1 MSSTEPRAAAVGDA
15 RTAAAGG
22 PPAAP
27 TADAPARSARVD
39 TVYRPRHPLDFW
51 TTVGMI
57 RRGRADPAHLHDR
70 GVFWRASRTP
80 HGIATLA
87 TAPSGDGSIN
97 ASAWGPGAE
106 WAIAQLPAL
115 LGSLDDPT
123 PFEAHHHPLIA
134 ATHRRNPGL
143 RLTRTDLVFD
153 ALAASII
160 EQKVTGLQAFGAW
173 RVLMTRFGTR
183 APGPAPRALFAP
195 PSVAEWGAIPSWAWH
210 RAGVEPPQSRTIVQT
225 ARVGQRLAEATAT
238 AADGPARDRVLT
250 SVRGVGVWTSAET
263 RIRAL
268 GDADAVS
275 FADFHLASQVGYALT
290 GSRVDDDGM
299 RELLEP
305 WVGQRQRV
313 IRLIGLSG
321 VHEPRRGPRLHPEDH
336 RGR

>member
-1 MSSTEPRAAAVGDA
+1 MSSTEPRAAAVADA

-57 RRGRADPAHLHDR
+57 RRGRGDPAHLHDR

-195 PSVAEWGAIPSWAWH
+195 PSVAEPQTFSSLHMRTGAFFAISAMAMLYFSTSDSSEKPGIW
-210 RAGVEPPQSRTIVQT
+210 SRET
-225 ARVGQRLAEATAT
+225 ALYV
-238 AADGPARDRVLT
+238 
-250 SVRGVGVWTSAET
+250 
-263 RIRAL
+263 
-268 GDADAVS
+268 
-275 FADFHLASQVGYALT
+275 LASSPYLPCRDSHANRRVSSQRRIGR
-290 GSRVDDDGM
+290 GS
-299 RELLEP
+299 
-305 WVGQRQRV
+305 QK
-313 IRLIGLSG
+313 G
-321 VHEPRRGPRLHPEDH
+321 V
-336 RGR
+336 